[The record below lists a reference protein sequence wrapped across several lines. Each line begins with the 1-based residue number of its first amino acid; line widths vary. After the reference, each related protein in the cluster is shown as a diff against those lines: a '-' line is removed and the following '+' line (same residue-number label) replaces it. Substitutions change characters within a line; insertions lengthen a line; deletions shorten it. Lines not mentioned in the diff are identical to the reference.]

1 MSSWY
6 AESRSCYHSCV
17 GPSERRA
24 PAITAVAVF
33 ALAALSYLP
42 AARFLRYASFSGDVD
57 AARLLWLVPLAVLG
71 AFLLERVVRGALY
84 RWLRTKL
91 PAGLAAPAVA
101 ALGAIPMAAARL
113 AFGPRFD
120 GTPVLGLLHAY
131 LVAFALGLGLA
142 FLALGTRSTV
152 PGGAALAAVW
162 AVKAAAP
169 VVSHGRPVPLLELV
183 AAALAVVATALV
195 LHEPLAPHRD
205 AMWGA

>member
-1 MSSWY
+1 M
-6 AESRSCYHSCV
+6 A
-17 GPSERRA
+17 
-24 PAITAVAVF
+24 F

-42 AARFLRYASFSGDVD
+42 VARLLRYASFSGDVVVS
-57 AARLLWLVPLAVLG
+57 RLAWLVPLAIGG
-71 AFLLERVVRGALY
+71 AFVFERIVRGSLY
-84 RWLRTKL
+84 GWLRAQL

-101 ALGAIPMAAARL
+101 AIGALPMVALRL
-113 AFGPRFD
+113 AFGARFD
-120 GTPVLGLLHAY
+120 GPPVLGLVHAY

-169 VVSHGRPVPLLELV
+169 VVSHGRPVPLLELL
-183 AAALAVVATALV
+183 AAALAAAAAAFV
-195 LHEPLAPHRD
+195 LREPLAPHRD

>member
-1 MSSWY
+1 M
-6 AESRSCYHSCV
+6 EPPEH
-17 GPSERRA
+17 RA
-24 PAITAVAVF
+24 PALAAAAVF

-42 AARFLRYASFSGDVD
+42 AARFLHYASFSGDVD
-57 AARLLWLVPLAVLG
+57 AARLAWLVPLAIAG
-71 AFLLERVVRGALY
+71 AFVLERLVRGTLY
-84 RWLRTKL
+84 ARLRAKL

-113 AFGPRFD
+113 AFGARFD
-120 GTPVLGLLHAY
+120 GPPVLGIVHGY

-169 VVSHGRPVPLLELV
+169 VVSHGRPVPLLELLAATLAAA
-183 AAALAVVATALV
+183 AAALV
-195 LHEPLAPHRD
+195 LNKPLAPHRD